1 MRGAAMS
8 TGVHTLGLFSL
19 GQRFER
25 WILERVRERRGSPQ
39 LPFTLEYRH
48 IYVLPTR
55 FGVWFGI
62 LLAVT
67 AIGGLNFNNNMALL
81 MGFLLAAIAQLTS
94 LLAYRNLVGMSLN
107 SIHADPVFAGE
118 SARFRVYLNNPEAR
132 PRLTIQVRS
141 RNSTDTRDVGPQQT
155 TALIL
160 EQETHERGWTAM
172 TPFNMENQYPLGLF
186 RAWCVIIPQARC
198 LVYPEEAS
206 NPPPLPRTGRGDDG
220 IANVGEGEHFHGLR
234 EYQPGDPMRRVA
246 WRASARHGKLYSRV
260 METPREEACELNWY
274 LMGNRGVEEKL
285 SIMCAWILRAERQQ
299 IPYSLELPA
308 DALPA
313 GLGDEH
319 RDACLKILA
328 LYEI

>member
-1 MRGAAMS
+1 MS
-8 TGVHTLGLFSL
+8 TLANTLD
-19 GQRFER
+19 RFRPGPRFDR
-25 WILERVRERRGSPQ
+25 WILERVRQRRGSPK

-55 FGVWFGI
+55 FGAWFGL

-94 LLAYRNLVGMSLN
+94 LLAYRNLVGMTLN

-118 SARFRVYLNNPEAR
+118 SARFRIYLNNPEAR
-132 PRLTIQVRS
+132 PRLAVQVRS
-141 RNSTDTRDVGPQQT
+141 KKSIDTHDVGPHQT

-160 EQETHERGWTAM
+160 EQETWRRGWALM
-172 TPFNMENQYPLGLF
+172 DPFTIENQYPLGLF
-186 RAWCVIIPQARC
+186 RAWSIVIPQARC
-198 LVYPEEAS
+198 LVYPQEAT

-220 IANVGEGEHFHGLR
+220 VANAGEGEQFHGLR
-234 EYQPGDPMRRVA
+234 EYQPGDPLRRVA

-299 IPYSLELPA
+299 IPYSLELPS

-313 GLGDEH
+313 GLGEEH
-319 RDACLKILA
+319 RDACLRILA
-328 LYEI
+328 LYEK